1 LRRRVMDFIKT
12 LDLNTFDFVQKYI
25 SNSFLDSVLPIITN
39 LGQGGAIWI
48 VISLALIISRKYRK
62 AGILTLAVLLINYL
76 IGDVALK
83 NIIERERPFISIEGI
98 KLIVKPPSSFSFP
111 SGHTS
116 SAFAAATILSLHI
129 KKYSFLFIT
138 LACIIGFSRIYL
150 YVHYLSDVIAG
161 MCLGIV
167 VAMICNIIWENFL
180 EKKFAKV

>member
-1 LRRRVMDFIKT
+1 MDFIKT
-12 LDLNTFDFVQKYI
+12 LDLNTFDFIQKYL
-25 SNSFLDSVLPIITN
+25 SNTFLDRILPIITN

-62 AGILTLAVLLINYL
+62 AGLLTLAVLLINYL